1 MNEFDIKAAGWDQN
15 QMHWDR
21 SEAVANEIIKNI
33 PLNRQMK
40 ALEFGA
46 GTGITSF
53 YLKDYLKEITMMDN
67 SAGMVEIMKR
77 KIETSG
83 AKNLNFVN
91 FDLEHSVFTEKKF
104 DLVFTQ
110 MVLHHI
116 DDTAGIIKKFHSLL
130 KHGGHL
136 AIADLYPEDG
146 SFHGEGFTGH
156 TGFDISDLSN
166 LISRLGFENIT
177 HRLCYVIKREISETE
192 IKSYDVFLITAK
204 RI

>member
-21 SEAVANEIIKNI
+21 SEAVAKEIIKHI
-33 PLNRQMK
+33 PLNKQMT

-53 YLKDYLKEITMMDN
+53 YLKDNLKEITLMDN
-67 SAGMVEIMKR
+67 SSEMVKIMSR

-91 FDLEHSVFTEKKF
+91 FDLEHSDYREKKF

-116 DDTAGIIKKFHSLL
+116 ANTEDIIIKFHSILNP
-130 KHGGHL
+130 GGYL

-146 SFHGEGFTGH
+146 SFHGAGFNGH
-156 TGFDISDLSN
+156 LGFDLSN
-166 LISRLGFENIT
+166 LSGLLLRNGFEKTSHNQ
-177 HRLCYVIKREISETE
+177 CYVIKREVSETE
-192 IKSYDVFLITAK
+192 TKSYNVFLLTAN